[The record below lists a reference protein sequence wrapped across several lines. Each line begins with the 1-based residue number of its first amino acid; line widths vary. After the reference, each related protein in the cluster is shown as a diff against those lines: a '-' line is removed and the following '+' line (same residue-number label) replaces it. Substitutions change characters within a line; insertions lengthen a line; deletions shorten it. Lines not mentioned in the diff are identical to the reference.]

1 MSRNFLPEDIQQLQN
16 APAAPGWKAER
27 YRANWLASLIIH
39 TKRLANKIVSEI
51 TADHVEQ
58 VIKPLW
64 PVLAGVEAGGR
75 RCGMPE
81 RLGRRAVIL
90 ANDQASAA
98 RRIGGANGVLLPAN
112 TSDP

>member
-51 TADHVEQ
+51 TADHCG
-58 VIKPLW
+58 PYS
-64 PVLAGVEAGGR
+64 LASKQEDADVACRSGWGGE
-75 RCGMPE
+75 P
-81 RLGRRAVIL
+81 
-90 ANDQASAA
+90 
-98 RRIGGANGVLLPAN
+98 
-112 TSDP
+112 